1 MITDGSLMTSHDYC
15 AYYDQTSN
23 GSFWRTRQGCLPLGQ
38 NLSNL
43 QNPHSGPYSAIWPR
57 SAWMRNTKLF
67 PLPILQRHIYADDG
81 FAWPTPTSQDGKN
94 NAGASQ
100 WNRRSDPLNV
110 AVLRTWPTPR
120 SVTAMSASLTNAHL
134 AKFPNLETVVARRE
148 IKDSSPEVSHVNGYL
163 NPTWVESY
171 LMGYPPGY
179 TDLPDCEQLA
189 TPSCRRSPSGSVGES
204 SRSNVTN
211 E

>member
-1 MITDGSLMTSHDYC
+1 MIDGSLVTSHDYL
-15 AYYDQTSN
+15 ASYDQTSN
-23 GSFWRTRQGCLPLGQ
+23 GWSWKTRQDFLPWEANTLTLLSQHLGQ
-38 NLSNL
+38 S
-43 QNPHSGPYSAIWPR
+43 SAIWPR
-57 SAWMRNTKLF
+57 SAWMRNLRLF
-67 PLPILQRHIYADDG
+67 PQRTSERRIYANDG

-110 AVLRTWPTPR
+110 AVLRRWPTPR

-134 AKFPNLETVVARRE
+134 AKFPNLETVVARTE
-148 IKDSSPEVSHVNGYL
+148 IDNSSSEVSQINGYL

-171 LMGYPPGY
+171 LMGYPLGY
-179 TDLPDCEQLA
+179 TDLTDCEPLA
-189 TPSCRRSPSGSVGES
+189 TPSCRRSPSGSAGES
-204 SRSNVTN
+204 SRSKETD